1 MSVVLGLVTGYL
13 LMFFRASTDVLKLIG
28 LPGELFFRLL
38 KCLVLPLV
46 FSSIVSS
53 FAAIGAAQ
61 RGKIGGLAFL
71 WYVITTVS
79 PYFNLENEFE
89 HINFKKS

>member
-1 MSVVLGLVTGYL
+1 MLISVVFGLVTGYL
-13 LMFFRASTDVLKLIG
+13 LMFFKASKDVLKLIG

-46 FSSIVSS
+46 FSSIVTS
-53 FAAIGAAQ
+53 FASIGASQ

-71 WYVITTVS
+71 WYIITTVS
-79 PYFNLENEFE
+79 SQFNFQELYN
-89 HINFKKS
+89 